1 VAPRTRSDGRHSAV
15 ARRIATA
22 DETQKPLR
30 LFGVIL
36 PTKQEEDKVAREQSF
51 GTTKMT
57 RATSRSGH
65 TCVSSNDV
73 QGTEVYGSER
83 NHIGEVDHLII
94 DKLSGR
100 VAYAVISFGGFM
112 GLGNS
117 HYPIPWNA
125 LSYDTSLGGF
135 KTNIT
140 EKQLKDM
147 PQFSDDSWQDRDWE
161 TRTHQYYRARPYWEA
176 TT

>member
-1 VAPRTRSDGRHSAV
+1 MTWRCAPDQTG
-15 ARRIATA
+15 ATL
-22 DETQKPLR
+22 PL
-30 LFGVIL
+30 
-36 PTKQEEDKVAREQSF
+36 PEE
-51 GTTKMT
+51 
-57 RATSRSGH
+57 
-65 TCVSSNDV
+65 C
-73 QGTEVYGSER
+73 SER

-135 KTNIT
+135 KTT
-140 EKQLKDM
+140 EKQLTDM
-147 PQFSDDSWQDRDWE
+147 PQFRA
-161 TRTHQYYRARPYWEA
+161 HQYYRARPYWEA